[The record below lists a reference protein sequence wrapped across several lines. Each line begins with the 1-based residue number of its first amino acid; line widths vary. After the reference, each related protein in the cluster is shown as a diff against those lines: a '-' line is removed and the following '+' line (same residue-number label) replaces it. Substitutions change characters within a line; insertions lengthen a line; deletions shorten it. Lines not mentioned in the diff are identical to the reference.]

1 MALILITLQD
11 TPEGAPTVRLLLEP
25 RILEGTPEADLSH
38 AQRLAGAAMNAIQ
51 KALVEQT
58 NLIIVGSTGIQQ

>member
-51 KALVEQT
+51 KALEQQS
-58 NLIIVGSTGIQQ
+58 NIIVIDAAKFQ